1 MLAALEREM
10 KGLDVTWNRPA
21 GGMFLWARLPAG
33 VNAVD
38 MLATAVDKGVAYVPG
53 APFFA
58 DAADERSLRLS
69 FVTASE
75 EQIDTG
81 MAALA
86 SAVRETLAR

>member
-1 MLAALEREM
+1 
-10 KGLDVTWNRPA
+10 
-21 GGMFLWARLPAG
+21 

-58 DAADERSLRLS
+58 DSPDERSLRLS

-75 EQIDTG
+75 DQINTG

-86 SAVRETLAR
+86 VAVREYQAPLRPSACIGQEKT